1 MPGRKHLI
9 DLLEIPAHQLP
20 TDDRSPFQRAMAV
33 FRRKHFSPFK
43 AYIRRDLGLAVCLNP
58 KVGSTAFRSILVE
71 GLKRHDQAP
80 LRGKLW
86 PLNETRRYM
95 TAPVRDYFH
104 AFGQPEAYEFF
115 CFVRNPY
122 ARVISAWNDK
132 MVRGHREGYSRSMKG
147 LVPVI
152 KQWAAKEGL
161 PGSEPE
167 EVVPFPTFLS
177 YVESKPEGQR
187 NQHWDSQV
195 LVLGAD
201 LITFKGVYDIGTEF
215 AEGMCEVLSRIGI
228 DRDWVA
234 EKVARPQNASGAI
247 REPVLDEALAER
259 VYQIYKRDF
268 DHFGFDPESWRGK

>member
-1 MPGRKHLI
+1 M
-9 DLLEIPAHQLP
+9 EIPGQSEACGDL
-20 TDDRSPFQRAMAV
+20 SPFRRAMRV

-43 AYIRRDLGLAVCLNP
+43 AYIRRDLGLVVCLNP
-58 KVGSTAFRSILVE
+58 KVGSTAFRSMFVE
-71 GLKRHDQAP
+71 GLKRHQQP
-80 LRGKLW
+80 PMRGKLW
-86 PLNETRRYM
+86 PLNETRRFM
-95 TAPVRDYFH
+95 TAPVSDYFH
-104 AFGQPEAYEFF
+104 AFGQPEAYAFH

-152 KQWAAKEGL
+152 KKWAGEAGL

-195 LVLGAD
+195 LVLSAD
-201 LITFKGVYDIGTEF
+201 LVPFTGVYDIGSEF
-215 AEGMCEVLSRIGI
+215 AEGMCAILSKIGI
-228 DRDWVA
+228 DRGWVA

-259 VYQIYKRDF
+259 VFHIYKRDF
-268 DHFGFDPESWRGK
+268 DHFGFDPDSWKGK

>member
-1 MPGRKHLI
+1 M
-9 DLLEIPAHQLP
+9 DVPAHSSP
-20 TDDRSPFQRAMAV
+20 TKGQAPFTRAMAV

-71 GLKRHDQAP
+71 GLKRHNHP
-80 LRGKLW
+80 PMRGKLW
-86 PLNETRRYM
+86 PLNETRRYT

-104 AFGQPEAYEFF
+104 AFGQPEEYEFH

-122 ARVISAWNDK
+122 SRVISAWNDK

-152 KQWAAKEGL
+152 KKWAAEAGL
-161 PGSEPE
+161 PGSEPDA
-167 EVVPFPTFLS
+167 VVPFPTFLS
-177 YVESKPEGQR
+177 YVESKPEGRR

-195 LVLGAD
+195 LVLSAD
-201 LITFKGVYDIGTEF
+201 LVPFKGVYDIGNEF
-215 AEGMCEVLSRIGI
+215 AHGMCEILSRIGI
-228 DRDWVA
+228 DRDWVK
-234 EKVARPQNASGAI
+234 EKVSRPQNASGAI

-259 VYQIYKRDF
+259 VYRIYRRDF
-268 DHFGFDPESWRGK
+268 EHFGFDPESWRGK